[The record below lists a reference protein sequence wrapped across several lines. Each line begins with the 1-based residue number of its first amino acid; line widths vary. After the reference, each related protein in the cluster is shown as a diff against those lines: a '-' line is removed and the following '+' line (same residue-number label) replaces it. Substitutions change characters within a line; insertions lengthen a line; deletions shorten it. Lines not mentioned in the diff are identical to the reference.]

1 MAKNL
6 VIVESPAKA
15 KTINKYLGSDYIVKS
30 SVGHIRDLPTAGS
43 ATAKVD
49 PKERAAQAARTRKM
63 APEKKAAYKKQKAQE
78 QLIRRMGID
87 PDNNWKAQYQ
97 ILPGKEKVVNELRQ
111 LAANS
116 DAIYLATLAAILV
129 TLLQVAGAAIL
140 TRKLE
145 KMPLI
150 TLALLLVFGGAT
162 LALKDPVFI
171 QWKPTAI
178 NWLFGLV
185 FLGSHLIGDKPL
197 VQRMMG
203 HAIEISERRVWI
215 QLNLA
220 WVAFF
225 AVAGIAN
232 MIVAPEIDPLGLQF
246 SEDTW
251 VDFKLFGLMGMTLA
265 FVVAQAFYLARYM
278 PNTDEETS

>member
-1 MAKNL
+1 MKQL
-6 VIVESPAKA
+6 FDFFPILLFFILYKF
-15 KTINKYLGSDYIVKS
+15 YL
-30 SVGHIRDLPTAGS
+30 DLP
-43 ATAKVD
+43 D
-49 PKERAAQAARTRKM
+49 E
-63 APEKKAAYKKQKAQE
+63 
-78 QLIRRMGID
+78 LILGINAWV
-87 PDNNWKAQYQ
+87 P
-97 ILPGKEKVVNELRQ
+97 LMELTPGES
-111 LAANS
+111 S
-116 DAIYLATLAAILV
+116 DAIYLATLVAILATLIQVAAAAIV
-129 TLLQVAGAAIL
+129 V
-140 TRKLE
+140 KKVE

-150 TLALLLVFGGAT
+150 TLALLIVFGGAT
-162 LALKDPVFI
+162 LALKDPLFI

-185 FLGSHLIGDKPL
+185 FLGSQFIGDKPL
-197 VQRMMG
+197 IQRMMG
-203 HAIEISERRVWI
+203 KAIEIREQRVWL

-220 WVAFF
+220 WVGFF
-225 AVAGIAN
+225 VVAGIAN